1 MKNQVRRFC
10 CGFVSVLF
18 ISVAVSSGLAAA
30 EEDLSARLAP
40 ESFTLKNGMEVVV
53 VSDHRVPVVTHMVW
67 FKVGAADEQMGK
79 SGLAH
84 FLEHLMS
91 TGTKKLKPR
100 EFSKIVARNGGQR
113 NAFTSYDFTAYFQR
127 IALDRLPLMMSM
139 QADLME
145 NLILSDEKILS
156 ERDVVL
162 EELALRVENNPS
174 AILGNQMNAMLYQNH
189 HYGTPLGG
197 WRHELSKLDRAD
209 AEDWY
214 KKYYAPNNAILI
226 VAGDITAA
234 ELRPLAEKYY
244 GPLKRRAVPDRI
256 RHVEPPHVAARRVEL
271 QDSRVKQP
279 SWIRDYLAPSSTT
292 GEGRESL
299 ALEVLSYV
307 FGGSNNSQLFK
318 QLVINEGVAAGVR
331 SYYSAESLNDSS
343 FTISA
348 TPRPS
353 VDLDAI
359 EKSIDQEIAR
369 LLKDGVTDEEVRKAI
384 LTLKGDAIY
393 ALDSQQSLAQTFG
406 VALTTGGSV
415 EHTVSWPSRLSEV
428 TAQDVNAVARK
439 VLQPERSVTGRLL
452 PKEEG

>member
-1 MKNQVRRFC
+1 M
-10 CGFVSVLF
+10 
-18 ISVAVSSGLAAA
+18 
-30 EEDLSARLAP
+30 
-40 ESFTLKNGMEVVV
+40 
-53 VSDHRVPVVTHMVW
+53 
-67 FKVGAADEQMGK
+67 
-79 SGLAH
+79 
-84 FLEHLMS
+84 
-91 TGTKKLKPR
+91 
-100 EFSKIVARNGGQR
+100 
-113 NAFTSYDFTAYFQR
+113 
-127 IALDRLPLMMSM
+127 
-139 QADLME
+139 
-145 NLILSDEKILS
+145 
-156 ERDVVL
+156 
-162 EELALRVENNPS
+162 
-174 AILGNQMNAMLYQNH
+174 
-189 HYGTPLGG
+189 
-197 WRHELSKLDRAD
+197 
-209 AEDWY
+209 
-214 KKYYAPNNAILI
+214 
-226 VAGDITAA
+226 
-234 ELRPLAEKYY
+234 
-244 GPLKRRAVPDRI
+244 
-256 RHVEPPHVAARRVEL
+256 
-271 QDSRVKQP
+271 
-279 SWIRDYLAPSSTT
+279 
-292 GEGRESL
+292 